1 MIGIVT
7 KSYDEVANKKAE
19 ARFWISRA
27 EYLSELDVTFDTI
40 LTGKIEDRKELKK
53 KWEIFERRKEGLWNW
68 WIKGVYGTPVEPD
81 GGLDSYKKWILYRDL
96 WLPKSGV
103 KKRKALRMY
112 GLRLAGIVIIPL
124 WIAAGFVSLGTIWP
138 VQFKKLCFLQLVGSK
153 ERTDRS
159 KQSAA
164 SDNVK
169 KLEEQLHEEKMK
181 FKALQEKVDDIL
193 MILKSKNE

>member
-7 KSYDEVANKKAE
+7 KSYDEVAEKKAA

-27 EYLSELDVTFDTI
+27 EYLSELDVTIDMI
-40 LTGKIEDRKELKK
+40 LSGKKGERKELRKK
-53 KWEIFERRKEGLWNW
+53 LEMFERRKEGLWNW

-81 GGLDSYKKWILYRDL
+81 GGLDSYKNWILYRDL
-96 WLPKSGV
+96 WLPKTGGKKV
-103 KKRKALRMY
+103 KIFRMY
-112 GLRLAGIVIIPL
+112 CFRLIGIVIIPL
-124 WIAAGFVSLGTIWP
+124 WVTAGFFSLGVAWP

-153 ERTDRS
+153 ERTETS
-159 KQSAA
+159 KQSVTR
-164 SDNVK
+164 NNIK
-169 KLEEQLHEEKMK
+169 RLEEQLHEEKMK